1 MLGGRLDGLQQL
13 KGPHERILDHKNYL
27 ERQLEVYGVEV
38 HTGQEVTAE
47 FVRQQAPDTVVVAV
61 GSTPGAWNSEAAV
74 SGSIL
79 GMEEIIASL
88 EAGIEPQV
96 GDELVIVGA
105 QFQAC
110 EVAVHMIKLGK
121 SVTMLNPGPESEFYM
136 NGAAWPR
143 EMSKSWLRA
152 KGMKLY
158 HNVVIK
164 QATVNEVSFETEY
177 GVAMTLACDTVIQ
190 ALPETR
196 NRALFEEI
204 KAVCD
209 DVYAVGNCYSPGTIA
224 NATARGNLV
233 ARSIGTSAK
242 TETTAAATTSGN
254 HYSATATGIGDV
266 TVDITVE
273 DGKIVAATVD
283 TSAETAGIGRELGE
297 QFAQQILEKGEIDS
311 VSGASVTSKAVNQAL
326 ADCMKQA
333 GLH

>member
-1 MLGGRLDGLQQL
+1 
-13 KGPHERILDHKNYL
+13 
-27 ERQLEVYGVEV
+27 
-38 HTGQEVTAE
+38 
-47 FVRQQAPDTVVVAV
+47 
-61 GSTPGAWNSEAAV
+61 
-74 SGSIL
+74 
-79 GMEEIIASL
+79 
-88 EAGIEPQV
+88 
-96 GDELVIVGA
+96 
-105 QFQAC
+105 
-110 EVAVHMIKLGK
+110 
-121 SVTMLNPGPESEFYM
+121 
-136 NGAAWPR
+136 
-143 EMSKSWLRA
+143 
-152 KGMKLY
+152 
-158 HNVVIK
+158 
-164 QATVNEVSFETEY
+164 
-177 GVAMTLACDTVIQ
+177 MTLACDTVIQ
-190 ALPETR
+190 ALPESS

-233 ARSIGTSAK
+233 ARSIGASTKAE
-242 TETTAAATTSGN
+242 TTTAAATSGN